1 MLGDESLVRF
11 DSRLVDRLG
20 EENDLK
26 VGAKP
31 KLEKAVNEAAT
42 LFDR

>member
-11 DSRLVDRLG
+11 DSRLVARLA

-31 KLEKAVNEAAT
+31 KLE
-42 LFDR
+42 